1 MSTLDLSL
9 IMVAGERNALIG
21 KGQVPLRIVLLPG
34 EVLRL
39 PRVHALLHVPSGAA
53 WVTRA
58 GKDQVVSEGEQITV
72 PAVRDPAVISGLG
85 TRPLMVEMS

>member
-9 IMVAGERNALIG
+9 IMEAGERNAPVG

-39 PRVHALLHVPSGAA
+39 PRVHALLRVLAGAA

-58 GKDQVVSEGEQITV
+58 GKDQVVCTGERITV
-72 PAVRDPAVISGLG
+72 PAVRDPAVISSLG
-85 TRPLMVEMS
+85 AQPLMVEMS